1 MALMKADITTA
12 REYLSLVKDQTI
24 AERIFTNIL
33 EEYETTKEVLL
44 RITGDNEL
52 LDHTPNIKESVYRR
66 NPYVDPLNFLQV
78 ELIKEL
84 RNQEEPNEELLIEV
98 LLTISGIS
106 AGLRNT
112 G

>member
-1 MALMKADITTA
+1 
-12 REYLSLVKDQTI
+12 
-24 AERIFTNIL
+24 
-33 EEYETTKEVLL
+33 
-44 RITGDNEL
+44 
-52 LDHTPNIKESVYRR
+52 
-66 NPYVDPLNFLQV
+66 LNFLQV

-84 RNQEEPNEELLIEV
+84 RNQNEPSEELLTEV